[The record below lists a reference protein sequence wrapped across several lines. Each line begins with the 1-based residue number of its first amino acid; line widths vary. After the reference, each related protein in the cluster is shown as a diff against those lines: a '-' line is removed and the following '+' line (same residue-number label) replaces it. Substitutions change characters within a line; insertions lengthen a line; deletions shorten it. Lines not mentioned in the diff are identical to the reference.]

1 MRMHWD
7 ARAILTRR
15 FRIKNETGHPV
26 WAHFTPHHH
35 IHGISSSSRH
45 DTGPGLSH
53 HREIS
58 AFLPAGSRT
67 LSVLLHGSDM
77 TLRLT
82 SPDMPAGT
90 PPKFVVARRG
100 RKLVLAPG
108 DLEPWRPRNNGGVPP
123 PPP

>member
-15 FRIKNETGHPV
+15 FRIKNETGRPV

-35 IHGISSSSRH
+35 IHNSHSIG
-45 DTGPGLSH
+45 TTTGLSH

-58 AFLPAGSRT
+58 AFLPSGSRT

-82 SPDMPAGT
+82 SPDMPPGT

-108 DLEPWRPRNNGGVPP
+108 DLEPWRPRNGGVPP
-123 PPP
+123 PTP